1 MTNEEES
8 AEQAGSM
15 GKEIGL
21 QVLGGFPWRLV
32 YLC

>member
-21 QVLGGFPWRLV
+21 QVLGGFPWRPV